1 MNKRFKDKVALI
13 TGSAKGLGKEIA
25 RLFAEEGASISIS
38 DIDKESI
45 KETGEDFKS
54 AGFKVVY
61 TKTDI
66 SNPFEIKE
74 MIDATIGEFGKI
86 DFLINNAGRSFQK
99 PMMDII
105 WEDFDPVINVNVK
118 GTFFILQNVARKM
131 IERNQ
136 GGSIV
141 NIASLAGSGG
151 RPLYIPY
158 AASKA
163 AVMNI
168 TQSAA
173 KELAKHNIR
182 VNSVSPGN
190 INTEMFINCAKNVAK
205 ADDTNLKDVLNEW
218 EKRIPLKHFAE
229 PQEIAKV
236 AVFLCSDDAS
246 YITGQIIN
254 VCGGLSIP

>member
-1 MNKRFKDKVALI
+1 MNKRFEDKVALI
-13 TGSAKGLGKEIA
+13 TGSAKGLGREIA
-25 RLFAEEGASISIS
+25 RLFAEEGANISIS
-38 DIDKESI
+38 DIDKEGI
-45 KETGEDFKS
+45 KKTGEDFKS
-54 AGFKVVY
+54 AGFKVVS
-61 TKTDI
+61 TKMDI

-74 MIDATIGEFGKI
+74 MIDSTIRKFGKI
-86 DFLINNAGRSFQK
+86 DFLINNASCPFQK
-99 PMMDII
+99 PMMDIV
-105 WEDFDPVINVNVK
+105 WEDFDPVLNVNIK
-118 GTFFILQNVARKM
+118 GTFFVLQNVAREM

-173 KELAKHNIR
+173 KELAKYNIR

-190 INTEMFINCAKNVAK
+190 INTGMLIDFATKVAGVSN
-205 ADDTNLKDVLNEW
+205 TNLENTLDEW
-218 EKRIPLKHFAE
+218 KNRIPLKHFAE
-229 PQEIAKV
+229 TNEIAKTV
-236 AVFLCSDDAS
+236 LFLSSDDAS

>member
-1 MNKRFKDKVALI
+1 MNKRFKDKVAMI
-13 TGSAKGLGKEIA
+13 TGSARGLGKEIA
-25 RLFAEEGASISIS
+25 RLFAEEGANISIS

-45 KETGEDFKS
+45 KKTEENFKS
-54 AGFKVVY
+54 AGFKVVS

-66 SNPFEIKE
+66 SNPLDIKE
-74 MIDATIGEFGKI
+74 MIDVTIREFGKI
-86 DFLINNAGRSFQK
+86 DYLINNAGLSFQK
-99 PMMDII
+99 PMMDIV
-105 WEDFDPVINVNVK
+105 WEDFDPIINVNIK
-118 GTFFILQNVARKM
+118 GTFFVLQNVAKKM

-168 TQSAA
+168 TQSVA
-173 KELAKHNIR
+173 KELAKYDIR

-205 ADDTNLKDVLNEW
+205 TGNTNLEDVLDEW
-218 EKRIPLKHFAE
+218 GKRIPLKHFAE
-229 PQEIAKV
+229 PDEIAKV
-236 AVFLCSDDAS
+236 ALFLCSDDAS